1 VGIIRAHLEE
11 DAGKNLHDP
20 EGGPS
25 RVDLNRAGVPLM
37 EIVSAPDIRSSDEA
51 VEYLKNLRSI
61 LVYLGVNDGN
71 LEEGSMRCDANVSV
85 RKKGETGYRTRVEIK
100 NLNSF
105 RFLKQAIEYE
115 VDRQIRTW
123 EEGGQVEP
131 ETRQF
136 DAQAGVTRAMRAKSE
151 AEDYRY
157 LDRKSTRLN
166 SSHVKISYAVFCLKK
181 KKTHV
186 QFGARRARR
195 IAAL

>member
-1 VGIIRAHLEE
+1 VGTVTVCLAVWVHGVVWPVL
-11 DAGKNLHDP
+11 AVAPGASSPALHSFP
-20 EGGPS
+20 T
-25 RVDLNRAGVPLM
+25 R
-37 EIVSAPDIRSSDEA
+37 RSSD
-51 VEYLKNLRSI
+51 L
-61 LVYLGVNDGN
+61 
-71 LEEGSMRCDANVSV
+71 
-85 RKKGETGYRTRVEIK
+85 
-100 NLNSF
+100 
-105 RFLKQAIEYE
+105 
-115 VDRQIRTW
+115 DRQIRTW